1 MIGLKPAATALA
13 LALVLAGCGG
23 GGSSTTPTAP
33 TSTTP
38 TAPTTT
44 TTTPTTPTTPPVAT
58 TFGGWD
64 FNGQVW
70 RPIGTPPSCASPL
83 VMPLPVSMTRVTSIL
98 YPGQVRGD
106 YKAHGGFRFDQPG
119 QTTAVNVNATM
130 SGTLLRAARY
140 LATGEIQYTFDF
152 VNDCGIMFRFGHLR
166 DLAPKFQAVADTLPA
181 PIELDS
187 RSTRVSGVTVT
198 AGELVGIGVG
208 LRDSANNVFLDY
220 GVYDLRQ
227 RNASSQDAAW
237 LAAHDND
244 TMPYGT
250 CWFELLSASDAAL
263 VRSLP
268 PADGVMGK
276 TSDYCR

>member
-1 MIGLKPAATALA
+1 MIDLKLLAPPVALA
-13 LALVLAGCGG
+13 LILVGCGG
-23 GGSSTTPTAP
+23 GGSSSPAPTAP
-33 TSTTP
+33 TATTP
-38 TAPTTT
+38 TN
-44 TTTPTTPTTPPVAT
+44 TTPTTPTTPPPVST
-58 TFGGWD
+58 TFSGWD

-70 RPIGTPPSCASPL
+70 APIGTPPSCASPL
-83 VMPLPVSMTRVTSIL
+83 VLPLPVSMTRVTSIL

-106 YKAHGGFRFDQPG
+106 YKAHGGFRFDMPG

-130 SGTLLRAARY
+130 SGKLLRAARY

-166 DLAPKFQAVADTLPA
+166 DLAPKFQAIADTLPA

-187 RSTRVSGVTVT
+187 RSTRISGVTV
-198 AGELVGIGVG
+198 AVGELVATGVG
-208 LRDSANNVFLDY
+208 LRDSANNVFMDY

-227 RNASSQDAAW
+227 RNASSQDPAW

-244 TMPYGT
+244 TMAYGI
-250 CWFELLSASDAAL
+250 CWFDLLSAADATL